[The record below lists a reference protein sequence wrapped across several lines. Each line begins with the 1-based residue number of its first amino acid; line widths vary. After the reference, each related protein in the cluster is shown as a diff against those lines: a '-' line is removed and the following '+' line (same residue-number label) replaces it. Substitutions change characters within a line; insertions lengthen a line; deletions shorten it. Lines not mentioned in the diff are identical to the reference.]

1 MSGKGSGL
9 NKKQTRFV
17 EEYLIDLNATQA
29 AIRAGYSQKT
39 AYRIG
44 HDLLQ
49 KTSVQEAIQKEMAER
64 SERTQITA
72 DAVLQE
78 LARLAFSDI
87 RKVTVFGVKGVTI
100 KESAE
105 IDDATAAA
113 ISEVSETTTQF
124 GGSRKVKMHDKVK
137 ALELA
142 GRHLG
147 LFEKDKGPGAAV
159 LNFISMCPEPS
170 PLPDEFKPPVDD
182 DGQGSQGGQG

>member
-1 MSGKGSGL
+1 MSGKRSGL

-17 EEYLIDLNATQA
+17 EEYIVDLNATQA

-49 KTSVQEAIQKEMAER
+49 KTSVSEAIQAAMAER

-72 DAVLQE
+72 DGVLQE

-87 RKVTVFGVKGVTI
+87 RKVTTFGAAGVTI

-124 GGSRKVKMHDKVK
+124 GGSRKVKLHDKVK

-159 LNFISMCPEPS
+159 LNFISMCPEPA
-170 PLPDEFKPPVDD
+170 PLPDEFKPPVE
-182 DGQGSQGGQG
+182 DGQGSQDGQG

>member
-1 MSGKGSGL
+1 MGGKSGGL
-9 NKKQTRFV
+9 NKKQQRFV
-17 EEYLIDLNATQA
+17 EEYIVDLNATQA
-29 AIRAGYSQKT
+29 AIRAGYSAKT

-49 KTSVQEAIQKEMAER
+49 KTSVSDAIQKAMAER

-72 DAVLQE
+72 DAVLLE

-87 RKVTVFGVKGVTI
+87 RKAVTFGAAAVTI
-100 KESAE
+100 KESIE
-105 IDDATAAA
+105 LDDATAAA
-113 ISEVSETTTQF
+113 ISEISETRTQF
-124 GGSRKVKMHDKVK
+124 GGSKRVKLHDKVK

-159 LNFISMCPEPS
+159 LNFISMCPEPA
-170 PLPDEFKPPVDD
+170 PLPDEFKAPSPDGAQGSQ
-182 DGQGSQGGQG
+182 DGQG

>member
-1 MSGKGSGL
+1 MGGKSGGL
-9 NKKQTRFV
+9 NKKQQRFV
-17 EEYLIDLNATQA
+17 EEYIVDLNATQA

-49 KTSVQEAIQKEMAER
+49 KTSVSDAIETAMAER
-64 SERTQITA
+64 SERTKITA

-87 RKVTVFGVKGVTI
+87 RKVTVFGGKGVTI

-159 LNFISMCPEPS
+159 LNFVSMCPEPA
-170 PLPDEFKPPVDD
+170 PLPDEFKPPVE
-182 DGQGSQGGQG
+182 DGQGSQDGQE